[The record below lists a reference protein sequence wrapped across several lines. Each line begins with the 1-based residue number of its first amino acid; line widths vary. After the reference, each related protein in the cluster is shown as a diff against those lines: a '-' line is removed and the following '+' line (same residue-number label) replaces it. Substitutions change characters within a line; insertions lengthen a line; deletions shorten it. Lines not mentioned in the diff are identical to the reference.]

1 MTKETVHMASKEQRE
16 EFMEKLENPDYL
28 AVEHEITVKAVEFIP
43 IKKFNSKCIKAE
55 DYKNELAKYVEEHSV
70 HLDTEMNNFKSV
82 ISERGLYVGMLGQSI
97 GKYNPLKSMLNDFK
111 RLSTESLLDA
121 LKSFS
126 DSSTPPPHNRRI
138 ATLPKRASKLLACL

>member
-1 MTKETVHMASKEQRE
+1 MAKETVHMASKEQRE
-16 EFMEKLENPDYL
+16 EFMERLENPDYL

-70 HLDTEMNNFKSV
+70 HLNTEMNNFKSV

-111 RLSTESLLDA
+111 RLSAESLLDA

-126 DSSTPPPHNRRI
+126 DSSTPPHTQQKNSN
-138 ATLPKRASKLLACL
+138 TSETGK

>member
-1 MTKETVHMASKEQRE
+1 MTKESVYMASKEHRE

-70 HLDTEMNNFKSV
+70 HLNTEMNNFKSV

-111 RLSTESLLDA
+111 RLSAESLLDA

-126 DSSTPPPHNRRI
+126 DSSTPPPHTQQKNSN
-138 ATLPKRASKLLACL
+138 TSETGK